1 MDWIRSHLQSILP
14 DREHGNPDYG
24 HSIQGREDKEDSSDT
39 VVVEAVEDGDF
50 MEIEAG
56 GTEGPSKERKPE
68 QYQTNRGRTEGED
81 ISAVDSI
88 KTGLKGHDDDTGRT
102 ESEIRTPSDTDDA
115 GQSQLSEK
123 MEMDYQMVTEEDLLL
138 GVRGG
143 EGRIEQ
149 VLPQDMVELERT
161 RHNESQMEESSKLSG
176 FLTFVETLAA
186 DVPVARGQEVLQC
199 VNSRV
204 LPRDISDDDLGS
216 RGSNR
221 EDGASPGVGIA
232 QLNKTPDALQA
243 IDETS
248 KLSFR
253 RPSYEPAPLIRVK
266 SSADAHSD
274 SSDDVFFQTYR
285 RSGRNFSLPTLSGTA
300 PHLQPTELMMLENVI
315 WEIRSELEDEIL
327 LEKPLVDRRKSSLPG
342 TLVDVGALK
351 PTSNQVIIQWY
362 QSQFTL
368 CYFFTS
374 IYDKRLYRGR
384 GVCVGLAGRKGREE
398 REEVQVSLETVTSD
412 RNKNTSKPGGTND
425 TIYED
430 RESPHTQ
437 SPLRPDGDNRRSGAY
452 TPPNRNRRPDSK
464 ISPQGK
470 PPLRREKSITQRREE
485 ERQIQKSRAFS
496 NSYELSADLY
506 NKQVEM
512 LERRYGGRQRAQSAA
527 RVIQEAYRKYE
538 MNREFQKL
546 RRTRSE
552 SRISKYLDHH
562 LRNTKEWGVHSNRA
576 KVMVIEEPPGGE
588 VEARGGGIDQQRLR
602 KSETIDLSEVNGKR
616 SNGPLQHRN
625 NCNNVGPKGIPD
637 SRTTKTLTQTQT
649 SKKVVVKVTLQR
661 NEDGVE
667 VPRFTDSMESSIERR
682 RDFMPPTVDR
692 AGPHKAARSVE
703 RKVIITT
710 QNESFIARNTSP
722 VPSRSPSG
730 NFARQGHPAKASMI
744 PIPSDHRGA
753 VPSPP
758 TRVTGPPNIKS
769 KQPPPPPQ
777 RQYGSPNTSPRPSVD
792 YNRSGIDTSAT
803 TQVKVQDVS
812 GSTGRKAVVD
822 TSDSLQSKEED
833 RKEGVS
839 SVQSMGDQYYR
850 DSQSSQ
856 QQIDRQDNRAVH
868 YDNTDG
874 QENGKVVIVTPVVTA
889 ANIPVQAS
897 RKKNHSEGDLLGSSA
912 KEMTFDDRPQYP
924 ATNTGISG
932 MEQNGPTHR
941 NNFDFLE
948 IHSPVPSVQI
958 HKPHG
963 AHQKTDHY
971 SSSDSEDSEDEDTR
985 RPRSATS
992 DMGQAEHS
1000 QLPKARSMGNMN
1012 SPVWKRKAMDPN
1024 NKSKS
1029 MSLTNGSETLPR
1041 SETRESVSS
1050 ESSGS
1055 SKFTGGDDSSSISES
1070 VDSLTGELNYNQEL
1084 FEKRTSAPSL
1094 SIPMTA
1100 TRKRRYRLGVNLF
1113 NKKPEKGIKFLV
1125 ENKFLDNSP
1134 NEVAKFLLTH
1144 SGFCK
1149 QKIGEYLGNLQ
1160 KDFNMMVLE
1169 CYVAE
1174 MNFKGLPIDEALRK
1188 FQSTFRMPGEAQKI
1202 ERLME
1207 AFSQRYCVC
1216 NTDSIRNFRSA
1227 DTFFI
1232 LAFAIIMLNT
1242 DLHSPN
1248 VKSERRMKLDD
1259 FIKNLSGIDD
1269 NCDVDRE
1276 YLEGIYMRIKQKPY
1290 QPAEDHTNTVIRLE
1304 RSVIGERPMLA
1315 EPHRRLVS
1323 SCSLL
1328 EINDPT
1334 KKDKKHIREVFLL
1347 NDMLLIT
1354 KQYRKKQ
1361 TVQFGYKKHFSLQGT
1376 NALEFSTAYYPF
1388 GIRLVSTINEKVLAT
1403 FCAGHPDDRHKF
1415 VSDLRE
1421 TIQECAEMEEIRIGT
1436 ELERQK
1442 NIRKSQNSNTDSGVG
1457 LDTASLASNPN
1468 LSGSMDSL
1476 APGLSEAALKR
1487 TSLSNSLIDI
1497 KEASALS
1504 VHRSSATS
1512 LDSGVSVS
1520 KPSSVI
1526 L

>member
-1 MDWIRSHLQSILP
+1 MVGKFLGLSLRHRLVERDAAKKFFGEKQVPATKWYV
-14 DREHGNPDYG
+14 NM
-24 HSIQGREDKEDSSDT
+24 DSSS
-39 VVVEAVEDGDF
+39 EA
-50 MEIEAG
+50 A
-56 GTEGPSKERKPE
+56 S
-68 QYQTNRGRTEGED
+68 NRR
-81 ISAVDSI
+81 ISSPI
-88 KTGLKGHDDDTGRT
+88 LR
-102 ESEIRTPSDTDDA
+102 TDDLREA
-115 GQSQLSEK
+115 HERLETPPPTK
-123 MEMDYQMVTEEDLLL
+123 PRKLVT
-138 GVRGG
+138 
-143 EGRIEQ
+143 
-149 VLPQDMVELERT
+149 P
-161 RHNESQMEESSKLSG
+161 
-176 FLTFVETLAA
+176 A
-186 DVPVARGQEVLQC
+186 
-199 VNSRV
+199 
-204 LPRDISDDDLGS
+204 
-216 RGSNR
+216 
-221 EDGASPGVGIA
+221 VG
-232 QLNKTPDALQA
+232 K
-243 IDETS
+243 
-248 KLSFR
+248 
-253 RPSYEPAPLIRVK
+253 
-266 SSADAHSD
+266 
-274 SSDDVFFQTYR
+274 
-285 RSGRNFSLPTLSGTA
+285 
-300 PHLQPTELMMLENVI
+300 
-315 WEIRSELEDEIL
+315 
-327 LEKPLVDRRKSSLPG
+327 
-342 TLVDVGALK
+342 
-351 PTSNQVIIQWY
+351 
-362 QSQFTL
+362 
-368 CYFFTS
+368 
-374 IYDKRLYRGR
+374 R
-384 GVCVGLAGRKGREE
+384 GVDTPVKAIKI
-398 REEVQVSLETVTSD
+398 QTD
-412 RNKNTSKPGGTND
+412 RNKNSSKPGGTND

-430 RESPHTQ
+430 RESPQTQ

-744 PIPSDHRGA
+744 PIPSDHRGGA

-792 YNRSGIDTSAT
+792 YNRSGIDTSTT

-822 TSDSLQSKEED
+822 TSDSLQSREED

-839 SVQSMGDQYYR
+839 SEQSMGDQYYR

-897 RKKNHSEGDLLGSSA
+897 RKKNHSEGDPLGSSA

-1421 TIQECAEMEEIRIGT
+1421 TIQECAEMEEIRIGIQLPVQKSEWEA

-1512 LDSGVSVS
+1512 LDSGVSPIDINATMPLPKKS
-1520 KPSSVI
+1520 RAPIPQDFKSGRRHGESRHYPDI
-1526 L
+1526 AET